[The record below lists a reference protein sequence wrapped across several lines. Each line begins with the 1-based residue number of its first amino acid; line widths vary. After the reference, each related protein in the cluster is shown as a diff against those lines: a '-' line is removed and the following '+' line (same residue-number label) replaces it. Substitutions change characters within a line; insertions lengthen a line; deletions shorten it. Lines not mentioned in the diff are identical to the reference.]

1 MAVWST
7 TSLAKILGCDRIDG
21 EYFLPIYLENDR
33 KLDSIKTFSLPEKF
47 FVSDGNHMTVS
58 HWFSDSGD
66 VPYYRGQDVND
77 FFLENATPV
86 KIPHSIYDSN
96 LMKRSHFREGDVLL
110 SIVGTI
116 GSLSVV
122 PHGIGDA
129 TGSCKIAILRK
140 KSPYSPFALAAFLAT
155 KFGQLQ
161 IKRNT
166 RGAVQ
171 MGLILRDLSKI
182 RIPDL
187 SDKVLQK
194 VDILIQEAIKKNH
207 EARIS
212 YSSAEEL
219 LSSALKEGDL
229 KLSHPLSYTAKFSD
243 IMRER
248 RTDAEYY
255 QPKYDEY
262 FAKIKKYPGGISKV
276 SNHFK
281 QNKDTIKFTLPEYN
295 YIEIGDIN
303 IGNGEAT
310 FNLLPTEDLPA
321 NAKHLVKRGDILI
334 SKVRP
339 YRGAVSV
346 IDFEPENLIASG
358 AFTILRE
365 TGDVKKEVLVI
376 LLRTP
381 IYRDWLLKWNV
392 GSSYPVIKDEDVL
405 NLTIPIIRR
414 DIQEQIAAKVQES
427 FALRKES
434 KHLLDLAKHAV
445 EIAIEQ
451 GEDAAQKILDS
462 AFAREQA
469 ILDKY
474 LQ

>member
-212 YSSAEEL
+212 YASAEEL

-255 QPKYDEY
+255 QPKYDDLLKHLEP
-262 FAKIKKYPGGISKV
+262 FEKSILGDIVRIKKSIEPGSEAYQDSGIPFVRV
-276 SNHFK
+276 SNITKFGITPPEIHLDRMAYYSENLTPK
-281 QNKDTIKFTLPEYN
+281 KDTI
-295 YIEIGDIN
+295 
-303 IGNGEAT
+303 
-310 FNLLPTEDLPA
+310 LLSKDGSVGIAYKVEEDL
-321 NAKHLVKRGDILI
+321 D
-334 SKVRP
+334 
-339 YRGAVSV
+339 V
-346 IDFEPENLIASG
+346 ITSG
-358 AFTILRE
+358 ALLHLTITDDNFLPDYL
-365 TGDVKKEVLVI
+365 TL
-376 LLRTP
+376 
-381 IYRDWLLKWNV
+381 
-392 GSSYPVIKDEDVL
+392 VL
-405 NLTIPIIRR
+405 NSIIVKLQAERDAGGSIIQHWKPSEIKNVVIPKLPMET
-414 DIQEQIAAKVQES
+414 QKHIAAKVQKS
-427 FALRKES
+427 FASRKES
-434 KHLLDLAKHAV
+434 KRLLDLAKHAV

-462 AFAREQA
+462 AFARKQA
-469 ILDKY
+469 ILNKY